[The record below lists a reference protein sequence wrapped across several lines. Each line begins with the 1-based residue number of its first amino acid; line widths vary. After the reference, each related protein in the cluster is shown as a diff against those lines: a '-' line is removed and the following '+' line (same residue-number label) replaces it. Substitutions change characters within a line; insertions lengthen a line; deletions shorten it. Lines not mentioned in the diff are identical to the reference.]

1 MRLKLDSLPEDIALL
16 QSDDPAEQL
25 EAGAVALLLMAQW
38 SLIAVHAYHVAHFEP
53 RAAPRWR
60 GENHLGL
67 AARALTTLAM
77 AAAMPSISSQ
87 GDARARPRRK
97 AIIGPAPRSCHHRRH
112 RRGRDW

>member
-1 MRLKLDSLPEDIALL
+1 MATYSAVLLGVGLCAVSFALPFSSRKGAGEP
-16 QSDDPAEQL
+16 SDQPEAGF

-77 AAAMPSISSQ
+77 AASA
-87 GDARARPRRK
+87 GAAVL
-97 AIIGPAPRSCHHRRH
+97 
-112 RRGRDW
+112 